1 MAPHRPPMSGASE
14 IATGTVVV
22 TGASGGIGRAVALGL
37 ASRGRD
43 VVMVARNRA
52 PLEELVRQ
60 IRSQAPR
67 TSPAFHLADLSLQTE
82 VRRVT
87 GEIRDAH
94 PRIDA
99 LVNNAGAWFHHREET
114 PEGVERT
121 WALNVLAPLLLTE
134 GLRPALRAAAPSR
147 VVMVSSAAHWG
158 YELDLEDL
166 ESRRRYRGFN
176 AYGRSKLAVILL
188 TRVLAERYRADG
200 ISVNALHPGFIRS
213 HFGQNNPGAVGRG
226 MWVLT
231 RLGGRSPEQGARTPI
246 RLVTAPE
253 LSTTT
258 GEYFVR
264 GSPSRASR
272 TADDAAL
279 GRRLFAVCATRLRL
293 EDAGSV
299 PGARPV
305 SA

>member
-67 TSPAFHLADLSLQTE
+67 TSTAFHLADLSLQTE

-99 LVNNAGAWFHHREET
+99 LVNNAGAWF
-114 PEGVERT
+114 
-121 WALNVLAPLLLTE
+121 
-134 GLRPALRAAAPSR
+134 
-147 VVMVSSAAHWG
+147 
-158 YELDLEDL
+158 
-166 ESRRRYRGFN
+166 
-176 AYGRSKLAVILL
+176 
-188 TRVLAERYRADG
+188 
-200 ISVNALHPGFIRS
+200 
-213 HFGQNNPGAVGRG
+213 
-226 MWVLT
+226 
-231 RLGGRSPEQGARTPI
+231 
-246 RLVTAPE
+246 
-253 LSTTT
+253 
-258 GEYFVR
+258 
-264 GSPSRASR
+264 
-272 TADDAAL
+272 
-279 GRRLFAVCATRLRL
+279 
-293 EDAGSV
+293 
-299 PGARPV
+299 
-305 SA
+305 